1 VNRRDVAARLAYG
14 ALFVLVLPAGLVLW
28 ARSAAPMIPLPAI
41 HSAGAGMAILAGGV
55 LLLALGIHGLVQRG
69 GGLPMNAF
77 PPPRL
82 VRSGVF
88 RWVGH
93 PIYLGFSF
101 ACAGAAIAAG
111 SAAGLWLV
119 TPTVMLGVAALVWG
133 YERHDLARRFGAA
146 ALEPPLLSLPR
157 GGGTATAAERAAVL
171 LWVLGSWLLCYAAV
185 QALGRPPDAFQTA
198 LPFERDWP
206 VLPWTELVY
215 ASCYLFIPLTLLVV
229 RPAAPLRRF
238 AVQGIIATVVVT
250 ICWLTIPVVA
260 ANRPFTATGLG
271 GRMLAFEQDY
281 SRGVAAFPAFHVLW
295 ALLAAAAWAG
305 YGRAVERPW
314 WGLAGWAWAVAIALS
329 CLTTGAHTL
338 IEVGAAVV
346 LFPFL
351 ARYEQ
356 CWERLRQV
364 TEGVANSWREWRIGP
379 VRVINHGGWAAAAGA
394 VGFLVTGYFVG
405 RERLWTVWWLGGCV
419 VVGAGLWAQL
429 LEGSSR
435 LLRPFGWYGGLLGAV
450 LATFALGIAG
460 VPVLPLLVGLSLAA
474 PWIQILGRVRCL
486 VQGCCHGSPV
496 TPAIGI
502 RYHHRRS
509 RVTQLADLAGVPVHP
524 APLYSILGNIV
535 IGVLLLR
542 LHAVGAADA
551 LVVGGYLVLSGTARF
566 VEESYRGEPQTPILA
581 GLRSY
586 QWLAIASVLS
596 GAVLTSLGP
605 LAATHAPAPGPWP
618 LAAGT
623 LAMAAIFGFAMGVD
637 FPRSNRR
644 FSRLA
649 AAD

>member
-1 VNRRDVAARLAYG
+1 MTPHEVAARAAYG
-14 ALFVLVLPAGLVLW
+14 ALFVLLLPAGLVLW
-28 ARSAAPMIPLPAI
+28 ARAAAPMIPLPAI
-41 HSAGAGMAILAGGV
+41 HSAGAGMAVFATGV
-55 LLLALGIHGLVQRG
+55 LLLALGIHDLIRRG

-82 VRSGVF
+82 VRTGIF

-93 PIYLGFSF
+93 PIYLGFGI
-101 ACAGAAIAAG
+101 ACAGAAISAG

-119 TPTVMLGVAALVWG
+119 TPTAMLGATALVWG
-133 YERHDLARRFGAA
+133 HERHDLRRRFGDA
-146 ALEPPLLSLPR
+146 ALEPPLLSFPR
-157 GGGTATAAERAAVL
+157 GGGTATGAQRTAVL
-171 LWVLGSWLLCYAAV
+171 LWVLGSWLLCYGAV
-185 QALGRPPDAFQTA
+185 QALGRPADAFETA
-198 LPFERDWP
+198 LPFERNWP

-229 RPAAPLRRF
+229 RPAAALRRF

-260 ANRPFTATGLG
+260 ANRPFTASGLG
-271 GRMLAFEQDY
+271 GRMLAFEQAY
-281 SRGVAAFPAFHVLW
+281 SSGVAAFPAFHVLW
-295 ALLAAAAWAG
+295 ALLAAAAWAAH
-305 YGRAVERPW
+305 GRAGGRPW
-314 WGLAGWAWAVAIALS
+314 WGRAGWLWADAITLS

-338 IEVGAAVV
+338 VEIVAAV
-346 LFPFL
+346 LLYLLL
-351 ARYEQ
+351 ARFEQ
-356 CWERLRQV
+356 VWERLRRL
-364 TEGVANSWREWRIGP
+364 TERIANSWREWRIGP
-379 VRVINHGGWAAAAGA
+379 VRVINHGGWAAAAGG

-405 RERLWTVWWLGGCV
+405 QERLWTVWWLGVCV

-450 LATFALGIAG
+450 LGTFALRIAA
-460 VPVLPLLVGLSLAA
+460 VPVLPLLAGLSLAA

-496 TPAIGI
+496 SPTVGI

-535 IGVLLLR
+535 VGILLLR
-542 LHAVGAADA
+542 IHAVGAADA
-551 LVVGGYLVLSGTARF
+551 LVVGAYLILSGVARF

-581 GLRSY
+581 GLRGY
-586 QWLAIASVLS
+586 QWLAIASVLA
-596 GAVLTSLGP
+596 GALLTALGP
-605 LAATHAPAPGPWP
+605 LTATRAPAPGPWP

-623 LAMAAIFGFAMGVD
+623 VAMMAIFGFSMGVD